1 MKVVSDEFVEFRRV
15 NESQGNNGI
24 NYYYYFEDE
33 NSSFQLFSKKKFSLN
48 KGSLYTLVF
57 ITRIW
62 DNKLSFNLEDVLP
75 YEG

>member
-15 NESQGNNGI
+15 NESQGNNGT

-57 ITRIW
+57 VTRIW